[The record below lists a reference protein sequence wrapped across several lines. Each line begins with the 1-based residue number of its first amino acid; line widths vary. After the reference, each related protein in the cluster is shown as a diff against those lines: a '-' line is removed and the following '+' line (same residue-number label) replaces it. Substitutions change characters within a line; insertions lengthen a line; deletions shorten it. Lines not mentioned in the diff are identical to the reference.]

1 MVSSRSAVHSLRRC
15 MAKEEKEEEEEEEEI
30 VVLGGA
36 AEAKVKWIE
45 ERIEGEL
52 IAGLGRGTR
61 TKQVGGG

>member
-15 MAKEEKEEEEEEEEI
+15 MAKEEKEEEEEEEI